1 MKSQNSAAWEENTCF
16 KINVLPRKII
26 NHYIPDSHNKTQASK
41 GEKVTD
47 FKTTVFVVLVPD
59 TSKQIY
65 WEEKKKNLYLKGNNC
80 FF

>member
-1 MKSQNSAAWEENTCF
+1 MESQNSVAWEENASF

-47 FKTTVFVVLVPD
+47 FETTVFVILVPD
-59 TSKQIY
+59 TSQQIC
-65 WEEKKKNLYLKGNNC
+65 WEEKKKNIFRN
-80 FF
+80 